1 VFAVDGII
9 KKREQ
14 TMKDLRHTLQY
25 LLAGIA
31 LAVLSAA
38 VMPIALAADKDLV
51 LRDDAKCTKCHDEAD
66 APNLLHIGQTRHGV
80 RADGRTPSCT
90 NCHGE
95 SANHIKGGSGSKD
108 RPKPDVLFNGK
119 GKSEASAQNASCLT
133 CHESGGRTHW
143 SGSKHQSEDL
153 SCGNCHTVHAPRDK
167 VLAKA
172 TQPEVCFA
180 CHKTVRAETHRI
192 STHPLAAGKIGCS
205 DCHNPHGSVGPKQLV
220 GNSVNETCWS
230 CHAEKRGP
238 FLFDHPSA
246 SDDCMNCH
254 TPHGS
259 TNAPLL
265 KARSPWLCQQCH
277 SGTTPHPG
285 NVYSANM
292 LPGGAIANANV
303 ATTNVNPVTGAPVAR
318 NNPAAQLA
326 YRACSNCHSAVHGSN
341 HPAGLYLLR

>member
-1 VFAVDGII
+1 
-9 KKREQ
+9 
-14 TMKDLRHTLQY
+14 MKDLRHTLQY

-38 VMPIALAADKDLV
+38 VMPIALAADKPGDSAADKDLV
-51 LRDDAKCTKCHDEAD
+51 LRGDAKCTKCHDEAD
-66 APNLLHIGQTRHGV
+66 DPKLLTMGQTRHGV
-80 RADGRTPSCT
+80 NADSRTPSCT
-90 NCHGE
+90 SCHGE
-95 SANHIKGGSGSKD
+95 STDHMKGGSGSKD
-108 RPKPDVLFNGK
+108 RPKPDVLFSGK

-133 CHESGGRTHW
+133 CHDSGNRTLW

-153 SCGNCHTVHAPRDK
+153 SCSNCHTVHAPRDK
-167 VLAKA
+167 TLTKA
-172 TQPEVCFA
+172 TQPETCFA
-180 CHKTVRAETHRI
+180 CHKTIRAETHRI

-205 DCHNPHGSVGPKQLV
+205 DCHNPHGSVGPKLLV
-220 GNSVNETCWS
+220 GNSVNETCWT

-265 KARSPWLCQQCH
+265 RARSPYLCQECH

-303 ATTNVNPVTGAPVAR
+303 ATTNVNPVTGAPVTR
-318 NNPAAQLA
+318 NNPAAQLPF
-326 YRACSNCHSAVHGSN
+326 RACANCHSAVHGSN
-341 HPAGLYLLR
+341 HPAGQYLLR

>member
-1 VFAVDGII
+1 
-9 KKREQ
+9 
-14 TMKDLRHTLQY
+14 MKDLRHTLQY

-38 VMPIALAADKDLV
+38 VMPIALAADSPSAENKLPE
-51 LRDDAKCTKCHDEAD
+51 RDKMCTVCHNESWEK
-66 APNLLHIGQTRHGV
+66 PILSIYQTRHGV
-80 RADGRTPSCT
+80 TADARTPACQS
-90 NCHGE
+90 CHGA
-95 SANHIKGGSGSKD
+95 SDAHLKTPANA
-108 RPKPDVLFNGK
+108 PDVVFRGK
-119 GKSEASAQNASCLT
+119 GKSEAPAQNASCLT
-133 CHESGGRTHW
+133 CHDSGNRIHW

-153 SCGNCHTVHAPRDK
+153 SCANCHTVHAPRDK
-167 VLAKA
+167 SLTKA
-172 TQPEVCFA
+172 TQPETCFA
-180 CHKTVRAETHRI
+180 CHKTIRAETHRI

-205 DCHNPHGSVGPKQLV
+205 DCHNPHGSVGPKLLV
-220 GNSVNETCWS
+220 GNSVNETCWT

-265 KARSPWLCQQCH
+265 RARSPYLCQECH

-303 ATTNVNPVTGAPVAR
+303 ATTNVNPITGAPVTR
-318 NNPAAQLA
+318 NNPAAMLS
-326 YRACSNCHSAVHGSN
+326 YRGCTNCHSQVHGSN
-341 HPAGLYLLR
+341 HPAGQYLLR